1 MIITFQRSH
10 ESGTECVTAKS
21 YILLD
26 TGEFLFEER
35 RVFFLPDGTVRHGFV
50 PPTIV
55 SGEYAAGD
63 YKAFHDY
70 GDDHRRNEG

>member
-1 MIITFQRSH
+1 MIITFH
-10 ESGTECVTAKS
+10 TTHGSGTTVATAKR
-21 YILLD
+21 YDLLES
-26 TGEFLFEER
+26 GEFLFTER
-35 RVFFLPDGTVRHGFV
+35 KVFFLPDGTVRHGFV

-70 GDDHRRNEG
+70 GD